1 MPAAALHLE
10 LVFSRPETTLS
21 VTRGAA
27 RLLMDMGY
35 APLLEVC
42 LPNGRRADVMALG
55 PKGDIVICEVKSGIE
70 DYRVDRKW
78 PEYAPF
84 CDAFFFAVA
93 PEFPQDVLPDEPG
106 LIVADGFGGAVVRDA
121 PVSPLAPA
129 RRKALTLAFARLGA
143 LRTMR
148 EGEGL
153 GLRGIDAGIPGSGRL
168 AESHGTGGGDLSTNA
183 TISERGEIRSDTAGA
198 SRGCIGPREHR

>member
-1 MPAAALHLE
+1 MPAAAVHLE
-10 LVFSRPETTLS
+10 LVFSRPETTLG

-27 RLLMDMGY
+27 RLLADMGY

-55 PKGDIVICEVKSGIE
+55 RKGDIVIVEVKSGIE

-93 PEFPQDVLPDEPG
+93 PEFPQGVLPDEPG
-106 LIVADGFGGAVVRDA
+106 LIVADGFGGAIMRDA
-121 PVSPLAPA
+121 PVLTLAPA
-129 RRKALTLAFARLGA
+129 RRKALTIAF
-143 LRTMR
+143 
-148 EGEGL
+148 
-153 GLRGIDAGIPGSGRL
+153 GRL
-168 AESHGTGGGDLSTNA
+168 AAMRTLRD
-183 TISERGEIRSDTAGA
+183 
-198 SRGCIGPREHR
+198 

>member
-1 MPAAALHLE
+1 MPAAAVHIE

-27 RLLMDMGY
+27 RLLVDMGY
-35 APLLEVC
+35 APLLEVG

-55 PKGDIVICEVKSGIE
+55 PKGDIVICEVKSGLE

-78 PEYAPF
+78 GEYGPY
-84 CDAFFFAVA
+84 CDAFYFAVA
-93 PEFPQDVLPDEPG
+93 PEFPDGALPDEPG

-121 PVSPLAPA
+121 PLAPLAPA

-143 LRTMR
+143 LRS
-148 EGEGL
+148 
-153 GLRGIDAGIPGSGRL
+153 LRDQP
-168 AESHGTGGGDLSTNA
+168 TG
-183 TISERGEIRSDTAGA
+183 
-198 SRGCIGPREHR
+198 